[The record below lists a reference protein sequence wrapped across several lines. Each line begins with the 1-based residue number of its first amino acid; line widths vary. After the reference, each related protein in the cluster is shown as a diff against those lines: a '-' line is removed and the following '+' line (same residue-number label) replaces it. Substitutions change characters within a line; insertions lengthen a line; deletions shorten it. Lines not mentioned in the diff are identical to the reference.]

1 MEALAVANE
10 KIRALKH
17 RFIQGLP
24 ARISAIHDA
33 LARSGDGRAASDL
46 ERGFHSL
53 AGTAATY
60 GLSSVAALAAE
71 GEEICGGT
79 EFDAEALQFLHSIVD
94 ELRAAVPSDDSSD

>member
-17 RFIQGLP
+17 RFVQGLP

-33 LARSGDGRAASDL
+33 LMCSGDGRAASDL
-46 ERGFHSL
+46 ERSFHSL

-60 GLSSVAALAAE
+60 GLDSVAALAAE
-71 GEEICGGT
+71 GEEICAGAA
-79 EFDAEALQFLHSIVD
+79 FDAEALHFLESIVD
-94 ELRAAVPSDDSSD
+94 ELRAAVPSEQS